1 MRRRLVA
8 ALAAFGMLITGFAA
22 TSPSQ
27 GATLTPRIINGAQ
40 GSAADMPYLVAL
52 VDTSQMS
59 QSGGYQAQFCGG
71 ALVTPT
77 KVVTAAHCVV
87 DPSTRQT
94 SAAADIQV
102 LLGPSL
108 KTPVIA
114 PVPVTSVIVHPN
126 YDIDSSDSDI
136 AVLTLASPL
145 DGVPTVTP
153 LSPAETATYVS
164 SGGAVRVGGWGN
176 TTALAGGKAFPDIF
190 RIANL
195 VTFPDT
201 MCGARGT
208 YAMNGVTFQGF
219 SASEADAST
228 MLCAG
233 AADTSGRMIDACYG
247 DSGGP
252 LVSALGGP
260 ARLIGVVSWGD
271 DCASKYPGVY
281 TRVSAMYDFLLKEG
295 AIQMDPPPA
304 APAVS
309 VGTLSGALR
318 VTFAD
323 PAPTSAMTDFTAR
336 ALDAIGNAYECSSVP
351 HPDGLNPHCTIAGL
365 VNGTTYSIT
374 AVGRNVAG
382 SSPESAPVSATPQ
395 PVPTSGEITKAVP
408 QKKGVITFIVAK
420 GKRGGSAVTRDIV
433 RCTPIA
439 GGPARIG
446 TVKNQVAVVT
456 NVKPVLYSC
465 VHRTTNNAG
474 SADSSPKA
482 VLAKR

>member
-1 MRRRLVA
+1 
-8 ALAAFGMLITGFAA
+8 
-22 TSPSQ
+22 
-27 GATLTPRIINGAQ
+27 
-40 GSAADMPYLVAL
+40 
-52 VDTSQMS
+52 
-59 QSGGYQAQFCGG
+59 
-71 ALVTPT
+71 
-77 KVVTAAHCVV
+77 
-87 DPSTRQT
+87 
-94 SAAADIQV
+94 
-102 LLGPSL
+102 
-108 KTPVIA
+108 
-114 PVPVTSVIVHPN
+114 
-126 YDIDSSDSDI
+126 
-136 AVLTLASPL
+136 
-145 DGVPTVTP
+145 
-153 LSPAETATYVS
+153 
-164 SGGAVRVGGWGN
+164 
-176 TTALAGGKAFPDIF
+176 
-190 RIANL
+190 
-195 VTFPDT
+195 
-201 MCGARGT
+201 
-208 YAMNGVTFQGF
+208 
-219 SASEADAST
+219 
-228 MLCAG
+228 
-233 AADTSGRMIDACYG
+233 MIDACYG

-304 APAVS
+304 APVIS

-374 AVGRNVAG
+374 AVGRNIAG